1 MVDNIENNNN
11 AQNLSKNVTFPLF
24 VTQGEFYCVKL
35 FFSPHIA
42 QWYKQW
48 EKNRPSIYGG
58 PFTLYVTVCISKLH
72 ENYISFIFFFFENV
86 KTCVVN
92 IVSNIC
98 RKSVCTFI
106 SYPNIFF
113 FSTFYSAKSQLHTLW
128 YCTDTLCSNY

>member
-11 AQNLSKNVTFPLF
+11 AQNLSKNVIFPLF

-35 FFSPHIA
+35 FFSPYIA

-48 EKNRPSIYGG
+48 EKKSSFYLRRP
-58 PFTLYVTVCISKLH
+58 LYALRHSMYQQAAWELYLIH
-72 ENYISFIFFFFENV
+72 FFFENV

-113 FSTFYSAKSQLHTLW
+113 FSTFYNAKSQLHTLW

>member
-11 AQNLSKNVTFPLF
+11 AQNLNKYFIFPLF
-24 VTQGEFYCVKL
+24 VKQGEFYCVKL
-35 FFSPHIA
+35 FVSPNIA

-48 EKNRPSIYGG
+48 EKIKFC
-58 PFTLYVTVCISKLH
+58 FTLYVTVCMSKLH
-72 ENYISFIFFFFENV
+72 ENYISFIFFENV

-92 IVSNIC
+92 IVSKIC

-113 FSTFYSAKSQLHTLW
+113 FSTFYNAKSQLHTLW